1 LKESPLNPTKGDSV
15 PSFKKLILILGIV
28 AVASFAAGN
37 LSVGEARTDRA
48 ETLRNLERFSR
59 VYQKIVSS
67 YVSEQDSDE
76 LVDAAIDAM
85 IEQLDPFSVYM
96 DEEMLEDLMV
106 KTKGEFGGLGIV
118 ISVRGEYP
126 TVISPILD
134 TPASRLGIHGG
145 DKIVEIEGESTKGW
159 NVQDA
164 VNKLRGPQ
172 GSPVN
177 IGIQRF
183 GVDEIVPYT
192 IVRDIIPVTSVP
204 YSFVIGE
211 DVGYVRVT
219 NFAEKTVEELEGA
232 IDDLEAQGIRGLI
245 LDLRNNPG
253 GLLNSAREV
262 SDLFLNSG
270 KIIVS
275 TRGRDGRRLQEI
287 YAAND
292 ISYAKDYP
300 LVVMINEGSASAS
313 EIVAG
318 AVQDWDRGLVV
329 GRNSFGKGSVQSIFN
344 VTDREALK
352 LTTARYYTPSGRCI
366 HKEEND
372 ERHDPDAE
380 EVEPGFEVI
389 EMDLED
395 EQDQPELEITSTPES
410 PIAESDSLPLFET
423 LNLGRPVRGGG
434 GIMPDIV
441 LVGIEIS
448 DTALDLERRSAFFNF
463 ATELAAGLEVDLG
476 YSVTDDEVARFAAW
490 LADKEIEVEPEALT
504 ENDDYIRMA
513 IRRSV
518 FQQELGSAEAYRST
532 LHMDRELQETLKLLE
547 DRGDLAGLFVAS
559 ESAMENSEEETH

>member
-1 LKESPLNPTKGDSV
+1 M

-96 DEEMLEDLMV
+96 DEDMLEDLMV
-106 KTKGEFGGLGIV
+106 KTRGEFGGLGIV

-164 VNKLRGPQ
+164 VDKLRGPQ
-172 GSPVN
+172 GSPVT
-177 IGIQRF
+177 IGIERF

-204 YSFVIGE
+204 YSFVLGE

-219 NFAEKTVEELEGA
+219 NFAEKTVDELKDA

-287 YAAND
+287 YAAQD

-344 VTDREALK
+344 VTDREAIK

-372 ERHDPDAE
+372 ERHDAE
-380 EVEPGFEVI
+380 EFDGEFAILDDEPA
-389 EMDLED
+389 D
-395 EQDQPELEITSTPES
+395 EQDPPELEITTTPEL
-410 PIAESDSLPLFET
+410 PIAETDSLPIFET

-441 LVGIEIS
+441 LAGIEIS

-463 ATELAAGLEVDLG
+463 ATELTADMEIDLDFT
-476 YSVTDDEVARFAAW
+476 VTDDLVARFAAW
-490 LADKEIEVEPEALT
+490 LAGKEIEIEPEALS
-504 ENDDYIRMA
+504 ENDDYVRMA
-513 IRRSV
+513 IRRSA
-518 FQQELGSAEAYRST
+518 FQQELGSPEAYRST
-532 LHMDRELQETLKLLE
+532 LHMDRELQETLKLLKE
-547 DRGDLAGLFVAS
+547 RGDLEGLFVAS
-559 ESAMENSEEETH
+559 EDAIGNSEEENH

>member
-1 LKESPLNPTKGDSV
+1 MTKGDSV
-15 PSFKKLILILGIV
+15 PSFKKLILILGVV
-28 AVASFAAGN
+28 AVASFVAGN

-59 VYQKIVSS
+59 VYQKIISS
-67 YVSEQDSDE
+67 YVSEQESDE

-96 DEEMLEDLMV
+96 DEDMLEDLLV

-118 ISVRGEYP
+118 ISVRGEFP

-172 GSPVN
+172 GTPVT
-177 IGIQRF
+177 IGIERY

-204 YSFVIGE
+204 YSFVLEGDIG
-211 DVGYVRVT
+211 YARVT
-219 NFAEKTVEELEGA
+219 NFAEKTAQELEEA
-232 IDDLEAQGIRGLI
+232 ISDLEAQGIRGLI

-253 GLLNSAREV
+253 GLLDSAREV
-262 SDLFLNSG
+262 SDLFLDSG

-275 TRGRDGRRLQEI
+275 TRGRDGRRMQEI
-287 YAAND
+287 YAGKDVRFAR
-292 ISYAKDYP
+292 DYP

-366 HKEEND
+366 HKDEHD
-372 ERHDPDAE
+372 ERFDPDEIEGDLVELDIEPPDE
-380 EVEPGFEVI
+380 E
-389 EMDLED
+389 DS
-395 EQDQPELEITSTPES
+395 PEIEITSTPEV
-410 PIAESDSLPLFET
+410 PIAEADSLPLYET
-423 LNLGRPVRGGG
+423 LELGRPVRGGG

-441 LVGIEIS
+441 LAGIEIS

-463 ATELAAGLEVDLG
+463 ATELTADQEIDLG
-476 YSVTDDEVARFAAW
+476 FTVDDDLLERFVDW
-490 LADKEIEVEPEALT
+490 LAGKEIEVEAEALA
-504 ENDDYIRMA
+504 ESDEYVRMA

-532 LHMDRELQETLKLLE
+532 LHLDRELQETLKLMQ
-547 DRGDLAGLFVAS
+547 DQGDLDGLFVAS
-559 ESAMENSEEETH
+559 ENSVDANEEETH